1 MVKVSGILR
10 AVWLVQIESSSTWNH
25 SMTGVLSVK
34 TATTQV
40 TESRK
45 LTEGFPATFIHEIP

>member
-10 AVWLVQIESSSTWNH
+10 AVWLVQIESFSTWNQ
-25 SMTGVLSVK
+25 SMTRVLSVK

-40 TESRK
+40 TESRE
-45 LTEGFPATFIHEIP
+45 LADGFPATFIHEIP